1 MKLKLNPFVL
11 AAAIQPQEK
20 FMTPA
25 VSHRSAAPCL
35 LAALLVFGAAPSS
48 AAVSPVGIGAF
59 GAGSLL
65 IDFNAPGLFDTQEV
79 NGLSTGGLGF
89 SFSLGNE
96 LVSLSV
102 VPGPT
107 SNTTPLNMVSDIG
120 ISNAG
125 VLTVTL
131 PELSSLFGFGYA
143 ILATNVG
150 NASVTVTLFNGASN
164 VGALSFT
171 ALPDP
176 LVPPFFGGFA
186 GLQSTLPFNRTE
198 LRFSGAQ
205 AWAADDLRVTPV
217 PEPSQWA
224 LLLAGVA
231 ILGGLA
237 QRRNGRT

>member
-1 MKLKLNPFVL
+1 M
-11 AAAIQPQEK
+11 
-20 FMTPA
+20 MSA
-25 VSHRSAAPCL
+25 VTHRSAAPWL
-35 LAALLVFGAAPSS
+35 LATLLVFGAAPSS

-65 IDFNAPGLFDTQEV
+65 IDFNAPGLFNDQEV

-89 SFSLGNE
+89 SFSLGNG

-107 SNTTPLNMVSDIG
+107 SNTTPLNIVSEIG
-120 ISNAG
+120 IDNAG

-131 PELSSLFGFGYA
+131 PELSILFGFGYA
-143 ILATNVG
+143 ILASNVVP
-150 NASVTVTLFNGASN
+150 ASVTVTLFNGASN

-176 LVPPFFGGFA
+176 LVPPFPPIFGGFA
-186 GLQSTLPFNRTE
+186 GLQSTLPFDRTE
-198 LRFSGAQ
+198 LRFSGAL

-217 PEPSQWA
+217 PEPAQWA
-224 LLLAGVA
+224 LLLVGVA
-231 ILGGLA
+231 MLGGFA
-237 QRRNGRT
+237 QRRSGRT

>member
-1 MKLKLNPFVL
+1 
-11 AAAIQPQEK
+11 
-20 FMTPA
+20 MTPA

-89 SFSLGNE
+89 SFSLGSGQ
-96 LVSLSV
+96 VKLSNL
-102 VPGPT
+102 PGPT
-107 SNTTPLNMVSDIG
+107 SNTTPLNMVSAIG
-120 ISNAG
+120 IDNAG
-125 VLTVTL
+125 VLTVSL

-143 ILATNVG
+143 IFANDVG
-150 NASVTVTLFNGASN
+150 PASVTVTLFNGVSN

-176 LVPPFFGGFA
+176 LVPPFYGGFA
-186 GLQSTLPFNRTE
+186 GLQSTLPFDRTE
-198 LRFSGAQ
+198 LRFSGAL

-217 PEPSQWA
+217 PEPAQWA
-224 LLLAGVA
+224 LLLVGVA
-231 ILGGLA
+231 MLGGFA
-237 QRRNGRT
+237 QRRSGRT